1 MLLEKMKKWYTK
13 VLLEK
18 NDKKWLKN
26 DTQKCCWEKMIN
38 KNDKNMIHKNAAGK
52 KSIKHW

>member
-18 NDKKWLKN
+18 NDKK
-26 DTQKCCWEKMIN
+26 
-38 KNDKNMIHKNAAGK
+38 NDKKKIMHKNAAGK
-52 KSIKHW
+52 KW

>member
-18 NDKKWLKN
+18 NDKK
-26 DTQKCCWEKMIN
+26 MI
-38 KNDKNMIHKNAAGK
+38 KQIMHKNAAGK
-52 KSIKHW
+52 ND